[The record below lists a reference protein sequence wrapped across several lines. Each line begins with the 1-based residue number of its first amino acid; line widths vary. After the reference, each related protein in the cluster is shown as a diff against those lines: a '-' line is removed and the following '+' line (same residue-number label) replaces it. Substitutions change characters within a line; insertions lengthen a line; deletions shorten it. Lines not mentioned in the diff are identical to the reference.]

1 MSARLL
7 PSICLIAGCGAA
19 GGLQG
24 GADGDVA
31 KAAVEAAFTSAN
43 PPGRTGLELRGKS
56 VWLETTAFDKG
67 CLESKDLA
75 FNDDPKGRPP
85 NAGPRISPT
94 YGAQRYLTATTE
106 QGYCLLLG
114 ADPTLT
120 IDDVSWGGD
129 HYRVTAKVGMTT
141 PTPWFECLT
150 ADQKE
155 RRIEVEIDEAG
166 QATLRQPLD
175 LGQGGCPHPLPAGE
189 DRGPGTA
196 APKLTH
202 TAPSK
207 ADVVALAGSI
217 DKSLYDGD
225 FLSVRD
231 QTACYN
237 LVDDK
242 PFYGNCAVGDF
253 ISIGPSFQGEARA
266 QDGTPWAEYTIK
278 SLDDVGR
285 IVADRADRGLFHV
298 TMKHKRTGKD
308 RSFSLKRGPDGWL
321 MVGVI
326 SQKAEA
332 LTTVRFLN
340 DLHRADQ
347 RDIFQRRLDGEEI
360 DHLGEPLNP
369 VEAEPAPQGG
379 GGVVTF

>member
-1 MSARLL
+1 MSARLFPL
-7 PSICLIAGCGAA
+7 VCLSLGCGAE

-24 GADGDVA
+24 DAA
-31 KAAVEAAFTSAN
+31 KAAVEASFAAAN
-43 PPGRTGLELRGKS
+43 PAGRTGHELRGKS
-56 VWLETTAFDKG
+56 VWLETTAFDKT
-67 CLESKDLA
+67 CLESKNLA
-75 FNDDPKGRPP
+75 FNDDPKGRPA

-94 YGAQRYLTATTE
+94 YAAQRFLTASTE

-114 ADPTLT
+114 ADPILT

-129 HYRVTAKVGMTT
+129 HYRVTAKVGMAT
-141 PTPWFECLT
+141 PTPWFECLN
-150 ADQKE
+150 AELKE
-155 RRIEVEIDEAG
+155 RRIEVEIDDVG
-166 QATLRQPLD
+166 QAKLRQTLD

-189 DRGPGTA
+189 DRGPGSAT
-196 APKLTH
+196 PRLTH
-202 TAPSK
+202 SAPTK
-207 ADVVALAGSI
+207 AEVVALATSI
-217 DKSLYDGD
+217 DSSLFEGD
-225 FLSVRD
+225 FLAVRE
-231 QTACYN
+231 QTACFN

-285 IVADRADRGLFHV
+285 VVSDRTDGGMYHV
-298 TMKHKRTGKD
+298 SLTHKRTGKD
-308 RSFSLKRGPDGWL
+308 RSFSVKRGPDGWL

-326 SQKAEA
+326 AQKAEA
-332 LTTVRFLN
+332 LTTVRYLN

-369 VEAEPAPQGG
+369 VEEEAAPQGG